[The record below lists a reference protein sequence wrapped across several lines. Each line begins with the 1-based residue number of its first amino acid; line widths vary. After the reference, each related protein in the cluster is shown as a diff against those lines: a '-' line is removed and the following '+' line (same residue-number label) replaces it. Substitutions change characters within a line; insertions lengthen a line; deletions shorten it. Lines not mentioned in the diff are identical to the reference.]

1 MFLYAIKIAF
11 GKNNSLDTKICSLEN
26 SCRHN
31 ISCTNISKGGIPE
44 I

>member
-11 GKNNSLDTKICSLEN
+11 GKNNSFDTKICSLEN
-26 SCRHN
+26 PYRHN
-31 ISCTNISKGGIPE
+31 ISCTNISKRGIPE